1 MRKKLLSAFQSLLL
15 VTLMIIPVT
24 LSAQNSFTVTGTVVG
39 DDDEPLPGVTVMA
52 QDGKTGAATDID
64 GQFSITLSK
73 PTTLTFSY
81 IGYEAQKQKVSN
93 GGTLNVVL
101 KTNATAL
108 DDVVVVGYGT
118 QRKVNLTGAVQSVSS
133 QEILRSAVSNGS
145 SALQGIIPGLTA
157 QVTSGQPGAD
167 QASLR
172 IRGLGSLNSTTSPL
186 ILIDGVEGDMNRI
199 DLNTVESISVLKD
212 AASASIYGSR
222 ASNGVILIT
231 TKRGAEG
238 KPKVT
243 FNGYVGFNKPTA
255 IPKTVNGYQYM
266 QAINQAR
273 LNNDQDILYGE
284 DILDLYAS
292 GGVDNIMNYDTDWVG
307 LMLKDHAMVE
317 NYSVSVSG
325 GSKNLNVFASAGYYK
340 QDGLIANN
348 NFERMSIKLNTDLQV
363 NKWLKVGV
371 DMSVR
376 QGKAV
381 RPTGADARTIISY
394 ALTFNP
400 LMSGLNGD
408 GTLGY
413 GLNGNNP
420 YAIVSNDEAVV
431 TSVAPEYVV
440 RPTITITPFDGLT
453 IFGTYSWKRNDG
465 RTVAYNEPYECY
477 EYGVFKG
484 YGGVNVNAKSEEWSA
499 TVRKQFNA
507 MATYEKTFIDK
518 HYLKAMVGFQ
528 SEEIN
533 SNTLSARRTNF
544 EYEGYHEIT
553 NGDPSTA
560 TNGSSKYGW
569 SMLSYLFRVN
579 YAFDNRYLLEVNG
592 RYDGTS
598 RFKSGKR
605 WGFFPSFSAGWRISQ
620 ENFWESAR
628 DVMDN
633 FKLRASYGLLGNEA
647 ISGYY
652 PYAAS
657 IGGLSAPTD
666 ADNGGGY
673 WFDGD
678 YNQALGQ
685 TQLANPHITWEKS
698 RQFDVG
704 IDYGFLNSRLSG
716 SVDFYYRHIDDML
729 QKFPVPIFV
738 GMSSPWQN
746 AGSMRNI
753 GWELSINWNDRIGN
767 VNYYV
772 KANLSDVQNKILDLY
787 GNEYK
792 SGSTLSAEGFAYNS
806 WYGYVADGLYQN
818 QAEIDPVYNEDGLL
832 LNPVYNGD
840 PRNVKPGYIKYKDI
854 SGPEGKPDGKID
866 DHDRTILGNPTPR
879 YEFGLTLGGEWKGI
893 DLSIFFQGVGKKDV
907 YYTGSGARSLMT
919 AQGTI
924 YDYQLDAWTPENPDA
939 KWPLLLVD
947 ATGSN
952 QNYITSSYW
961 IKSGAYCRL
970 KNLVVGYTLPSKWTQ
985 KAFISKVRFYA
996 SMQNLFTLRGD
1007 SFYKGFDPESSVGA
1021 GASCYPV
1028 NKSFLFGLNVE
1039 F

>member
-1 MRKKLLSAFQSLLL
+1 
-15 VTLMIIPVT
+15 MIIPVT
-24 LSAQNSFTVTGTVVG
+24 LNAQTTFTVTGTVVG
-39 DDDEPLPGVTVMA
+39 DDEEPLPGVTVMSN
-52 QDGKTGAATDID
+52 DGKTGTATDID
-64 GQFSITLSK
+64 GQYTITLSK
-73 PTTLTFSY
+73 PSTLTFTY
-81 IGYEAQKQKVSN
+81 IGYETLKQKVSH
-93 GGTLNVVL
+93 GGPLNVVL
-101 KTNATAL
+101 KSNATAL

-133 QEILRSAVSNGS
+133 QDILRSAVSNGS
-145 SALQGIIPGLTA
+145 NALQGIVPGLSA
-157 QVTSGQPGAD
+157 VQGSGQPGAD
-167 QASLR
+167 QASIK

-186 ILIDGVEGDMNRI
+186 VLIDGVEGDMNRI

-255 IPKTVNGYQYM
+255 IPKTVNALQYM
-266 QAINQAR
+266 EAINQAR
-273 LNNDQDILYGE
+273 RNNDQEELYGQE
-284 DILDLYAS
+284 IRDLYAA
-292 GGVDNIMNYDTDWVG
+292 GGADNIMNYDTDWVG
-307 LMLKDHAMVE
+307 LLLKDHAMVE

-325 GSKNLNVFASAGYYK
+325 GSKNVNVFASAGYYK
-340 QDGLIANN
+340 QDGLIENN
-348 NFERMSIKLNTDLQV
+348 NFQRMSIRLNTDLQV

-381 RPTGADARTIISY
+381 RPVGADARTIISY

-408 GTLGY
+408 GTFGF

-420 YAIVSNDEAVV
+420 YAMVKNDEALS
-431 TSVAPEYVV
+431 TSVAPEYIV
-440 RPTITITPFDGLT
+440 RPSVVITPFDGMT
-453 IFGTYSWKRNDG
+453 ITGTYSWKRNDS

-484 YGGVNVNAKSEEWSA
+484 FGGATVNARSEEWGI
-499 TVRKQFNA
+499 TVRKQYNA
-507 MATYEKTFIDK
+507 TATYEKTLFEK

-528 SEEIN
+528 SEELN
-533 SNTLSARRTNF
+533 GNTLSARRTNF
-544 EYEGYHEIT
+544 EYDGYHEIT

-579 YAFDNRYLLEVNG
+579 YAFDNRYLIEVNG

-598 RFKSGKR
+598 RFKAGKR

-620 ENFWESAR
+620 EHFWESAR

-633 FKLRASYGLLGNEA
+633 FKLRASYGILGNEA

-652 PYAAS
+652 PYSAS
-657 IGGLSAPTD
+657 VGGLGAPTD
-666 ADNGGGY
+666 AYNGGGF
-673 WFDGD
+673 WFDGE

-685 TQLANPHITWEKS
+685 TQLANSLITWEKS
-698 RQFDVG
+698 KQFDVG
-704 IDYGFLNSRLSG
+704 IDYGFFNSRLSG
-716 SVDFYYRHIDDML
+716 SIDFYYRHIDDML
-729 QKFPVPIFV
+729 QKFPVPNFV
-738 GMSSPWQN
+738 GMSAPWQN

-753 GWELSINWNDRIGN
+753 GWELSVNWNDRIGDF
-767 VNYYV
+767 NYYV
-772 KANLSDVQNKILDLY
+772 KANLSDVQNKILNLY

-792 SGSTLSAEGFAYNS
+792 SGSTLSAEGTAYGS
-806 WYGYVADGLYQN
+806 WFGYVADGLYQS
-818 QAEIDPVYNEDGLL
+818 QEEIDPIYNEDGLL
-832 LNPVYNGD
+832 LNPVYNGN
-840 PRNVKPGYIKYKDI
+840 PKNVKPGYIKYKDI
-854 SGPEGKPDGKID
+854 SGPNGVPDGKID
-866 DHDRTILGNPTPR
+866 DDDRTILGNPTPR

-893 DLSIFFQGVGKKDV
+893 DLSLFFQGVGKKDV

-924 YDYQLDAWTPENPDA
+924 YDYQLDAWTEDNRDA

-996 SMQNLFTLRGD
+996 SMQNLFTIRGD
-1007 SFYKGFDPESSVGA
+1007 KFYKGFDPESSVGA